1 MRRITFTLL
10 TDGSSDRCLLP
21 HIQWAIAEALA
32 GESYQLDAQWADLR
46 GLPQVSNELTA
57 RIQLAIELYPCN
69 LLLIHRDS
77 ESQPYT
83 KREEEITEA
92 LADAAASALPV
103 SVRLIPV
110 RMQETWLLVDE
121 QAIRVAAGNP
131 KGRVQLDIP
140 RIGNLETLSKPK
152 AILHTALRTASELS
166 ARRLHGFNPEA
177 RAFQVGD
184 SITDFTPLRQLPSF
198 QRFAIELQQALATIE
213 Y

>member
-46 GLPQVSNELTA
+46 GLPQASTELA
-57 RIQLAIELYPCN
+57 DRIRLAVELYPCD

-77 ESQPYT
+77 ESQPYA
-83 KREEEITEA
+83 KRETEITAA
-92 LADAAASALPV
+92 LGELSASALPV
-103 SVRLIPV
+103 SARLVPV

-131 KGRVQLDIP
+131 KGRVALAIP
-140 RIGNLETLSKPK
+140 RIGTLETLPNPK
-152 AILHTALRTASELS
+152 VILHTALRAASELS
-166 ARRLHGFNPEA
+166 ARRLHRFNPEA

-198 QRFAIELQQALATIE
+198 QRFSVELRQALAAVKR
-213 Y
+213 